1 MQSDVTICRS
11 QHIRNTTFDTSRKI
25 KLKNKMLID
34 FAVLFTLNRIKIQW
48 YVMNWHTFTG
58 IAQSDLE
65 IIFRVRWNVFRAWNT
80 PYFLINGKLTW
91 ISSSRI
97 TKHTVLQC
105 TILHTA
111 YVLTNVT
118 LFTLFVSYDNS
129 NSTCKKCTIRTN
141 ICIDCMKLLLSGDFC
156 KCIFWYKFTQI
167 NK

>member
-25 KLKNKMLID
+25 ELKNKMLID

-91 ISSSRI
+91 ISCSRI
-97 TKHTVLQC
+97 TKHTVLQYYILLTC
-105 TILHTA
+105 SPMSHCLLCSLATTIATA
-111 YVLTNVT
+111 LAKNAPSEQIFVLIVWNYYYQVTFVNAFSGTNS
-118 LFTLFVSYDNS
+118 L
-129 NSTCKKCTIRTN
+129 K
-141 ICIDCMKLLLSGDFC
+141 
-156 KCIFWYKFTQI
+156 
-167 NK
+167 